1 MAQHVVPRDGGW
13 AVRRGGSGRVTRRY
27 GTLLEAIDAE
37 LKLAR
42 KQKTEL
48 DLMERMVLFESG
60 GRLPKI
66 DLLRQGNDSW

>member
-48 DLMERMVLFESG
+48 DLHGEDGLIRERRSFAENRSPPAG
-60 GRLPKI
+60 
-66 DLLRQGNDSW
+66 